1 MTEGA
6 AIKVAP
12 VSMALE
18 LGFRNI
24 GHDVIFELA
33 GRFQIVRT
41 AMATVLGTNIMLDEH
56 GIGRRLGSK
65 AAGVFAVL
73 LAAAVRAGTVPGTAV
88 AARTLAALMDLLEF
102 VLQQRQPSPQSG
114 GFRS

>member
-1 MTEGA
+1 MGTTVAGQQACPRADVGTGQFQIAAALARLLTAAA

-12 VSMALE
+12 VAMPLE

-41 AMATVLGTNIMLDEH
+41 AMATGLGPNIILDGH
-56 GIGRRLGSK
+56 GIGRLLGSK
-65 AAGVFAVL
+65 AAGALSVL
-73 LAAAVRAGTVPGTAV
+73 LARAVP
-88 AARTLAALMDLLEF
+88 
-102 VLQQRQPSPQSG
+102 
-114 GFRS
+114 